1 MEHWNSTVEK
11 CNCVVEERRSVEQ
24 CGGTLEKYGETE
36 EQCDGTVWSNSVEQ
50 YGGIVWNSMLE
61 QWNSLVEQ
69 CG

>member
-1 MEHWNSTVEK
+1 MEQW
-11 CNCVVEERRSVEQ
+11 NCVVEERSSV
-24 CGGTLEKYGETE
+24 

-50 YGGIVWNSMLE
+50 YGGTVWNSMLE